1 MLSLSYKHIIDTKI
15 TKKKEATYST
25 SSYNGSHRG
34 CMCSS
39 HLLNVIK
46 TFAGFN
52 RKPGHQQGVSGFGPS
67 YFPFSPRF
75 YLCAFNV
82 STFIGFECDFTTD
95 FRWGRWNRLHTPLL
109 GDPFCTLPG
118 WRGRQP
124 RRRRCSFPRVP
135 GETPCL
141 HPLQSSR
148 ERLWSWEGTH
158 QGDNGTFGRQLSST
172 EQCPNKP
179 VNLLLL
185 WVVFIIIWW
194 HFGFLG
200 KEMFSDDWPPNKNR
214 REIIKHYQKEEITER
229 G

>member
-1 MLSLSYKHIIDTKI
+1 MEQTSPLPFWDIHSVLS
-15 TKKKEATYST
+15 
-25 SSYNGSHRG
+25 RG
-34 CMCSS
+34 GGGDNLEGEDVVSRGYLVRIPVCTHSS
-39 HLLNVIK
+39 HLEN
-46 TFAGFN
+46 GC
-52 RKPGHQQGVSGFGPS
+52 GH
-67 YFPFSPRF
+67 
-75 YLCAFNV
+75 
-82 STFIGFECDFTTD
+82 
-95 FRWGRWNRLHTPLL
+95 
-109 GDPFCTLPG
+109 
-118 WRGRQP
+118 
-124 RRRRCSFPRVP
+124 
-135 GETPCL
+135 
-141 HPLQSSR
+141 
-148 ERLWSWEGTH
+148 WEGTH